1 MDELL
6 KNITPGHHFI
16 ASIGD
21 TMPPDADFDC
31 LMYIGERFEKDGGMS
46 LAAGSARPMDE
57 AAVQAAGERDHR
69 RARRERAPRRPKGD
83 GWWRASKS
91 KVRRRGWS

>member
-1 MDELL
+1 MDDLL
-6 KNITPGHHFI
+6 NNITPGYHFI

-46 LAAGSARPMDE
+46 LTADSARPLD
-57 AAVQAAGERDHR
+57 
-69 RARRERAPRRPKGD
+69 
-83 GWWRASKS
+83 
-91 KVRRRGWS
+91 